1 MNKEK
6 VEGLSIMIESLL
18 QQVDIFAQIIEAEDI
33 ELLEEAKNQLENKIS
48 YKQSAFPLYAAMGV
62 NTDTTE
68 EKMKLK
74 TINLLIELIKAR
86 IEFKNEILRLEEK
99 KKKEEENIALFKT
112 LGLL

>member
-18 QQVDIFAQIIEAEDI
+18 QQVDIFAQTIEAEDLK
-33 ELLEEAKNQLENKIS
+33 LLKEAKNQLEDKIS
-48 YKQSAFPLYAAMGV
+48 YTQSAFALYTAIGV

>member
-6 VEGLSIMIESLL
+6 VEGLSMMIESLL
-18 QQVDIFAQIIEAEDI
+18 QQVDIFAQTIEAEDL

-48 YKQSAFPLYAAMGV
+48 YKQSAFALCAAIGI

-86 IEFKNEILRLEEK
+86 MEFKNEILRLEEENK
-99 KKKEEENIALFKT
+99 KKEENIALFKT

>member
-18 QQVDIFAQIIEAEDI
+18 QQVDIFAQTIEAEDL

-48 YKQSAFPLYAAMGV
+48 YKQSAFVLYAAIGI

-86 IEFKNEILRLEEK
+86 VEFKNEISRLEEENQK
-99 KKKEEENIALFKT
+99 KEENIALFKT

>member
-18 QQVDIFAQIIEAEDI
+18 QQVDIFAQTIEAEDL
-33 ELLEEAKNQLENKIS
+33 ELLAEAKNQLENKIS
-48 YKQSAFPLYAAMGV
+48 YKQSAFVLYAAIGI

-86 IEFKNEILRLEEK
+86 IEFKNEILRLEEENK
-99 KKKEEENIALFKT
+99 KKEENIALFKE

>member
-18 QQVDIFAQIIEAEDI
+18 QQVDIFAQTIEAEDL
-33 ELLEEAKNQLENKIS
+33 ELLEEAKNQLEDKIS
-48 YKQSAFPLYAAMGV
+48 YKQSAFALYTALGM

-74 TINLLIELIKAR
+74 TINLLIELIEAR
-86 IEFKNEILRLEEK
+86 VEFKNEILRLEEENK
-99 KKKEEENIALFKT
+99 KKEENIALFKT

>member
-18 QQVDIFAQIIEAEDI
+18 QQVDIFAQTIEAEDM

-48 YKQSAFPLYAAMGV
+48 YKQSAFVLYAALGM
-62 NTDTTE
+62 NADTTE

-86 IEFKNEILRLEEK
+86 VEFKNEILRLEEENQK
-99 KKKEEENIALFKT
+99 KEENIALFKT

>member
-18 QQVDIFAQIIEAEDI
+18 QQIDIFAQTIEAEDM

-48 YKQSAFPLYAAMGV
+48 YKQSAFALYTAIGM

-86 IEFKNEILRLEEK
+86 IEFKNEISRLEDSQKNEK
-99 KKKEEENIALFKT
+99 IILHHTGIIKN
-112 LGLL
+112 